1 MRGYTLL
8 ETVIYVAIL
17 AIISILTVGSILAI
31 YQSFGRERVERHLV
45 LNGDTAIER
54 ILREIRRA
62 TSTDAVAS
70 TFGSHPG
77 VFKTRGGIRFGLSGN
92 TLQIQEGSSPA
103 ANLTSSKVDV
113 TNLVFY
119 STSSPN
125 STLIKVEMILEAG
138 SGVFLKS
145 KNFYGSAVMRGAY

>member
-77 VFKTRGGIRFGLSGN
+77 ALKTRGGIKFSLSGN

-138 SGVFLKS
+138 SGVFLKN